1 MYSDNCKLLARGIVI
16 IFLIVIF
23 SGAIFFLAKHSQ
35 NFIKSKDKSKNPI
48 CDNEKQSKFI
58 LDCIKADTTKDVR
71 AFGACEN
78 MSIKLYCK

>member
-23 SGAIFFLAKHSQ
+23 SGAIFFLA

-48 CDNEKQSKFI
+48 CDSEKQSKFI